1 MRQPGWRCASANG
14 KLKKNK
20 YKELID
26 YSRYDFLPFIL
37 EVQGGIGDSA
47 RRFIEELEKRETQR
61 RCQKRRN
68 PRKEDRALANLDLT
82 IAISIKVQRINA
94 ENIL

>member
-1 MRQPGWRCASANG
+1 M
-14 KLKKNK
+14 
-20 YKELID
+20 ID

-37 EVQGGIGDSA
+37 EVQGSIGDSA

-82 IAISIKVQRINA
+82 IAIILKYKELTQKIYYNA
-94 ENIL
+94 SH

>member
-1 MRQPGWRCASANG
+1 M
-14 KLKKNK
+14 
-20 YKELID
+20 ID
-26 YSRYDFLPFIL
+26 YTRYDFLAFIL
-37 EVQGGIGDSA
+37 EVQGSIGDSA

-82 IAISIKVQRINA
+82 IAISIEVQRINA

>member
-1 MRQPGWRCASANG
+1 M
-14 KLKKNK
+14 
-20 YKELID
+20 ID
-26 YSRYDFLPFIL
+26 YPRYDFLPFIL
-37 EVQGGIGDSA
+37 EVQGSIGDSA

-82 IAISIKVQRINA
+82 IAISIEVQRINA
-94 ENIL
+94 ENTL